1 MPLINCEISFDLTL
15 RTLCV
20 TSSATGTTFAITNKK
35 VSIQVVTLSSQDS
48 ANLSAWV
55 IFSPLIQPSK
65 FYLKPRT
72 TTNI

>member
-35 VSIQVVTLSSQDS
+35 VSIQVVTLSSQDN

-55 IFSPLIQPSK
+55 IFFPFNSATEV
-65 FYLKPRT
+65 FFET
-72 TTNI
+72 